1 MNTPDPSTAKRGRS
15 EEQQT
20 PIARRRTAS
29 PEQEFGTPVWRAVQ
43 AKDQGRGETGRAEG
57 EVIEKLDWNKS
68 MEEEQATANL
78 SMVDQKFEEFG
89 ANAETTEGT
98 DGTENID
105 DTMINRMIQTNIDLR
120 GEEDKGEQSK
130 SRNATTVPGVS
141 SLSSANI
148 SNISQDQLINIIQQT
163 IATAVKNAIAPIVK
177 EMNEMRKQI
186 MDNKGLTQNVQNSLS
201 TPTWPTL
208 KTQGA
213 IPKVGNNVPSQME
226 TALNMANRCVG
237 LGPISEETVNLHSQ
251 DSNPALDSHTRNQ
264 IGGAFAIRDFLCKEM
279 GMSDSE
285 AENMRII
292 RTFRIKEQEENLF
305 VEFGTESNLRKVRSK
320 VANLTNGK
328 ENDPRLSTYVPK
340 HLQPQYAR
348 LVIRANRGR
357 AQTPKQS
364 SKIWLGEKGF
374 ELRFRLKGDFT
385 PWSKIDP
392 VNESEQGTNPRRMN
406 IISERSL
413 PNNGTTTSNI
423 NENWLLQKPKTPN
436 PSPMTRFNN
445 NSSNPNLIPVNKD
458 RKRNTFLGET
468 LLPRPI
474 TTSNSFEILQRTNG
488 TSP

>member
-29 PEQEFGTPVWRAVQ
+29 PEQEFGTPIWRAVQ
-43 AKDQGRGETGRAEG
+43 AKDQGRGETGREEG
-57 EVIEKLDWNKS
+57 EVIEKIDWNKS

-130 SRNATTVPGVS
+130 GRNATTVPGVS
-141 SLSSANI
+141 SLTSANI

-177 EMNEMRKQI
+177 EMNEMRKQM

-328 ENDPRLSTYVPK
+328 ENDPRLSTY
-340 HLQPQYAR
+340 
-348 LVIRANRGR
+348 G
-357 AQTPKQS
+357 
-364 SKIWLGEKGF
+364 
-374 ELRFRLKGDFT
+374 
-385 PWSKIDP
+385 
-392 VNESEQGTNPRRMN
+392 
-406 IISERSL
+406 
-413 PNNGTTTSNI
+413 
-423 NENWLLQKPKTPN
+423 
-436 PSPMTRFNN
+436 
-445 NSSNPNLIPVNKD
+445 
-458 RKRNTFLGET
+458 
-468 LLPRPI
+468 
-474 TTSNSFEILQRTNG
+474 
-488 TSP
+488 